1 MLEFLK
7 DQFKGGKAYRTLN
20 VYRSALSAVLP
31 LVDSF
36 RVGAHPLVTQLLKG
50 ISQLRPPVPKYSYT
64 WNVSEVLDFIKSL
77 GKNEKLNLKLLSFK
91 LAMLLSLT
99 APDRSSDL
107 VKRDLRYRTF
117 HPEGVSFNL
126 HGLSKTS
133 RPGDPPKVSFHAA
146 FPSDVDLCPV
156 ECLKCYEALTSA
168 FRPIDPSLP
177 NQLFLS
183 YIRPHSPVTSSSV
196 ARWIKSILELSDIDI
211 SIFTAHSVRGAATS
225 EALNKGIS
233 IPDILK
239 MASWSNES
247 TFQRFYYR
255 PQFNSSP
262 GKAVLSVRE

>member
-7 DQFKGGKAYRTLN
+7 DHFKGGKAYRTLN
-20 VYRSALSAVLP
+20 VYWSALSAVLP

-91 LAMLLSLT
+91 LATLLSLT
-99 APDRSSDL
+99 APNRSSDL
-107 VKRDLRYRTF
+107 VMRDLSTF

-146 FPSDVDLCPV
+146 FPSDVDLCLV
-156 ECLKCYEALTSA
+156 EVSEMLRSPRLRSA
-168 FRPIDPSLP
+168 FRPKDPSLP
-177 NQLFLS
+177 NQLSLWFGKWK
-183 YIRPHSPVTSSSV
+183 YYKKT
-196 ARWIKSILELSDIDI
+196 IKLYRYCFS
-211 SIFTAHSVRGAATS
+211 
-225 EALNKGIS
+225 LNS
-233 IPDILK
+233 
-239 MASWSNES
+239 MCN
-247 TFQRFYYR
+247 
-255 PQFNSSP
+255 
-262 GKAVLSVRE
+262 